1 MAQLAGK
8 TLLIKLFIKIVFD
21 KEPHAD
27 QPLFDIEA
35 QSTDPLRSNRT
46 SVSSGPGGKHFIDIT
61 ILDALKDWK
70 RQSQS
75 NYAWANIRDFLI
87 KLALNRPGNVK

>member
-8 TLLIKLFIKIVFD
+8 TLLMKLFIKIVFD

-27 QPLFDIEA
+27 QHYSISKLSQLIHCAATE
-35 QSTDPLRSNRT
+35 LRCLRGRVENT
-46 SVSSGPGGKHFIDIT
+46 FIDIT

-70 RQSQS
+70 RQSQP